1 MPGTPEAAVLCEGA
15 VVEVVVF
22 NLRDTGAAGFLAVLE
37 EAAALLAG
45 ASGYLGHRMG
55 PCLESGQEFVL
66 MIWWASVEDHTMR
79 FRQSPVYAQWRRLID
94 PHVHR
99 APWTRHFQLAPAGRA
114 RTQPAGPGFRDR
126 RGASMD

>member
-1 MPGTPEAAVLCEGA
+1 MPGTPEVAVPCEGA

-45 ASGYLGHRMG
+45 APGYLGHRMG

-99 APWTRHFQLAPAGRA
+99 APWTRHFQLAPAE
-114 RTQPAGPGFRDR
+114 PASAQSAGSGLCDR